1 MVEIRVDAILFD
13 LTTNAPVVVLKDLE
27 GKRILPIWIG
37 PFEASAIEMELEDIK
52 APRPMTHDLLKN
64 VLDNVGAK
72 VVKIVVN
79 DLQDNTFIATIHI
92 SLNGKTIEVD
102 SRPSDAIAIALRM
115 KARIF
120 AVDWIL
126 KEACSL
132 EEEGGSGSG
141 NPEDDK
147 TKFRKFLE
155 NIKPDDFKYKH

>member
-1 MVEIRVDAILFD
+1 MVEMRVDAILFD

-37 PFEASAIEMELEDIK
+37 PFEASAIEMEIEDIK
-52 APRPMTHDLLKN
+52 APRPMTHDLIKN
-64 VLDNVGAK
+64 VLDNVGAQ
-72 VVKIVVN
+72 VAKIVVN
-79 DLQDNTFIATIHI
+79 DLQENTYIATIHL
-92 SLNGKTIEVD
+92 SLNGKTVEID
-102 SRPSDAIAIALRM
+102 SRPSDAIALALRT

-132 EEEGGSGSG
+132 EEEGGGSS
-141 NPEDDK
+141 DDEK
-147 TKFRKFLE
+147 SKFKKFLE

>member
-52 APRPMTHDLLKN
+52 APRPMTHDLIKN
-64 VLDNVGAK
+64 VLDNVGAQ
-72 VVKIVVN
+72 VSKIVVN
-79 DLQDNTFIATIHI
+79 DLQENTFIATIHL
-92 SLNGKTIEVD
+92 SLNGKTVEID
-102 SRPSDAIAIALRM
+102 SRPSDAIALALRT
-115 KARIF
+115 KAHIF

-126 KEACSL
+126 KEACAL
-132 EEEGGSGSG
+132 EEEGGGSG
-141 NPEDDK
+141 NPDDEK
-147 TKFRKFLE
+147 SRFKKFLE

>member
-1 MVEIRVDAILFD
+1 MVEMRVDAILFD

-79 DLQDNTFIATIHI
+79 DLHDNTFIATIHI

-102 SRPSDAIAIALRM
+102 SRPSDA
-115 KARIF
+115 
-120 AVDWIL
+120 
-126 KEACSL
+126 
-132 EEEGGSGSG
+132 
-141 NPEDDK
+141 
-147 TKFRKFLE
+147 
-155 NIKPDDFKYKH
+155 

>member
-1 MVEIRVDAILFD
+1 MVEMRVDAILFD

-64 VLDNVGAK
+64 MLDNLGAQLT
-72 VVKIVVN
+72 KIVVN
-79 DLQDNTFIATIHI
+79 DLQDNTFIATLHV
-92 SLNGKTIEVD
+92 SVNGKTIEID
-102 SRPSDAIAIALRM
+102 SRPSDAIALALRT
-115 KARIF
+115 KAHIF

-126 KEACSL
+126 KESCSL
-132 EEEGGSGSG
+132 EEEGGGGTSD
-141 NPEDDK
+141 DDK
-147 TKFRKFLE
+147 TKFKKFLE

>member
-1 MVEIRVDAILFD
+1 MVEMRVDAILFD

-64 VLDNVGAK
+64 MLDNVGAK
-72 VVKIVVN
+72 LTKIVVN
-79 DLQDNTFIATIHI
+79 DLQDNTFIATLHV
-92 SLNGKTIEVD
+92 SVNGKSVEID
-102 SRPSDAIAIALRM
+102 SRPSDAIALALRT
-115 KARIF
+115 KAHIF

-126 KEACSL
+126 KEACSM
-132 EEEGGSGSG
+132 EEEAGSG
-141 NPEDDK
+141 NPEDEK
-147 TKFRKFLE
+147 SRFKKFLE

>member
-1 MVEIRVDAILFD
+1 MVEMRVDAILFD

-52 APRPMTHDLLKN
+52 APRPMTHDLIKN
-64 VLDNVGAK
+64 VLDNVGAQ
-72 VVKIVVN
+72 VAKIVVN
-79 DLQDNTFIATIHI
+79 DLQENTFIATIHL
-92 SLNGKTIEVD
+92 SLNGKTVEID
-102 SRPSDAIAIALRM
+102 SRPSDAIALALRT

-132 EEEGGSGSG
+132 EEEGSGGSS
-141 NPEDDK
+141 DDEK
-147 TKFRKFLE
+147 SKFKKFLE